1 MGPRL
6 YCASPV
12 GTVRLV
18 LGLHCFQVAPE
29 RAVEALGQH
38 RRSVS
43 AALAVPDVK
52 AAGSN
57 VEFFDPEAKGF
68 GQSQSASVEK
78 MRDQAIRAG
87 REGRE
92 ELPDLLTREH
102 RGEAFG
108 AVGAV
113 ERSNVVQLNFKHLFI
128 EEDQRAV

>member
-1 MGPRL
+1 M
-6 YCASPV
+6 
-12 GTVRLV
+12 
-18 LGLHCFQVAPE
+18 LGLHLLEVAPK

-43 AALAVPDVK
+43 AALPVPHVK

-68 GQSQSASVEK
+68 GQSQSAAVEQV
-78 MRDQAIRAG
+78 RDQAIWACRHGA
-87 REGRE
+87 EQATH
-92 ELPDLLTREH
+92 LLAREH

-113 ERSNVVQLNFKHLFI
+113 
-128 EEDQRAV
+128 